1 MDAKSFLLVLPL
13 LVAGDVYAA
22 DPQAGRPAAIQ
33 PSATKP
39 DLSLPTGTRPVA
51 ASVPSAVK
59 PATTAAP
66 AVVTPP
72 ADDWAGE
79 LLQQDPLAKKT
90 TVTAADL
97 RAALADDK
105 AAEFALERHFG
116 RATLTADESAA
127 ILKEALGHKLPA
139 VRRQAAQQLAR
150 LGLLDEVVAERLL
163 EQVKGG
169 DAAAYRNVVLAL
181 ANCTLPWAKS
191 PPDYF
196 RAVLE
201 ALASDD
207 PVAVEAAQKQIDRW
221 GADAV
226 PRLLELIK
234 GDDAALRKSAAIA
247 LGRVVG
253 PTPGGAASSAAL
265 GPLGSGGP
273 VAVAK
278 GSPLSETTVHSERDL
293 DLEKPEVVRVF
304 YGTNREVLDVR
315 PDPGWTLYGL
325 PVLFLFLLYLTYR
338 RVRRSVRE
346 KTTSSIVGGTFST
359 ALLLGASVYVFFLW
373 NAALRESLT
382 VTSGTIYGPRRDKA
396 GGVHYGYCDVSIPP
410 SHKAG
415 EVERPTFGVEDE
427 AEHVILRRTEEVEE
441 QNFYKQVRA
450 LLEDRPSDDR
460 NCFIFVHGYNV
471 SFEKA
476 AMRTAQI
483 HYDLK
488 FTGVPMFYSWP
499 SRAAVRSYFSDRNEI
514 NYSAE
519 HVAKFLL
526 DAAQRLDAKRIH
538 VIAHSMGADAVSKAI
553 VQMGDRGRIF
563 DQIVLAAP
571 DVDADVFREQIAPR
585 MHKIANRTTLYCSR
599 NDWALHASY
608 AFNDSVR
615 LGDSSR
621 GIVILDGMD
630 TVDASDI
637 DTDLLGHSYYGDC
650 LTLLGDVKLVIEKN
664 LPPPDRRLVSRA
676 VEKLSYWTF
685 GPPPP
690 PKKS

>member
-1 MDAKSFLLVLPL
+1 MRANSYPVYCLFLIVG
-13 LVAGDVYAA
+13 VVHAA
-22 DPQAGRPAAIQ
+22 DEPAAKPSPTK

-39 DLSLPTGTRPVA
+39 A
-51 ASVPSAVK
+51 APSVPSS
-59 PATTAAP
+59 AAP
-66 AVVTPP
+66 AGSVP
-72 ADDWAGE
+72 APAGVPFDEGWAE
-79 LLQQDPLAKKT
+79 QLFKKDPLQKKST
-90 TVTAADL
+90 ITAADL

-116 RATLTADESAA
+116 RATLTADESSA
-127 ILKEALGHKLPA
+127 ILNEALAHKFPA

-169 DAAAYRNVVLAL
+169 DDAAYRNVVLAL
-181 ANCTLPWAKS
+181 ANCTLSWTKS
-191 PPDYF
+191 PPEYF
-196 RAVLE
+196 NAVLK
-201 ALASDD
+201 ALVSDD

-221 GADAV
+221 GPDAV

-234 GDDAALRKSAAIA
+234 GDDAVLRKSAAVA
-247 LGRVVG
+247 LGRIVG
-253 PTPGGAASSAAL
+253 PTPGPSPTPGPEVV
-265 GPLGSGGP
+265 GPLRSSGP
-273 VAVAK
+273 ATVVK
-278 GSPLSETTVHSERDL
+278 GAPLSETTVHSERDL
-293 DLEKPEVVRVF
+293 DVEQPEVVRVF
-304 YGTNREVLDVR
+304 YGTNREILDVR
-315 PDPGWTLYGL
+315 PNPGWTLYGL

-338 RVRRSVRE
+338 RIRRSVRE

-359 ALLLGASVYVFFLW
+359 ALLLGASVYVFFIW
-373 NAALRESLT
+373 NAALRQSLT
-382 VTSGTIYGPRRDKA
+382 ETSGTIYGPRREKS
-396 GGVHYGYCDVSIPP
+396 GGMHYGYCDVSIPP

-427 AEHVILRRTEEVEE
+427 TEHVILKRNEELEE
-441 QNFYKQVRA
+441 QKFYQQVRD
-450 LLEDRPSDDR
+450 LLADRPSDDR

-514 NYSAE
+514 GYSAD
-519 HVAKFLL
+519 HIAKFLL

-538 VIAHSMGADAVSKAI
+538 VIAHSMGADAVSRAI

-621 GIVILDGMD
+621 GIVILDGVD

-690 PKKS
+690 AKP